1 MRRFDHRDPG
11 LLGAILTDR
20 RLTADIIADGVHVAP
35 IIVDLFVRCKGVDG
49 AVLIT
54 DGISATGMRDGT
66 YRLGSF
72 EVQVRDNRCISHG
85 KLAGSVGKLAGSVL
99 TLDRAVR
106 NMMSFAKVSFQ
117 DSIRMA
123 TLNPARVLGI
133 EHRKGLLQPGA
144 DADVAVFSSAGEV
157 LHTVVGGT
165 LN

>member
-1 MRRFDHRDPG
+1 MRRIDHRDPG

-20 RLTADIIADGVHVAP
+20 AITADVVADGVHVEP
-35 IIVDLFVRCKGVDG
+35 VVVDLFLRAKGIDG

-54 DGISATGMRDGT
+54 DGISATGMPDGT

-72 EVQVRDNRCISHG
+72 EVEVRDGRCESHG
-85 KLAGSVGKLAGSVL
+85 KLAGSVL
-99 TLDRAVR
+99 TMDRAVR
-106 NMMSFAKVSFQ
+106 NVMAFANLSFQ

-133 EHRKGLLQPGA
+133 EHRKGVLRVGA
-144 DADVAVFSSAGEV
+144 DADIAAFSPAGEV
-157 LHTVVGGT
+157 LQTIVGGV

>member
-11 LLGAILTDR
+11 LLGAILADNKV
-20 RLTADIIADGVHVAP
+20 TADIIADGIHVDP
-35 IIVDLFVRCKGVDG
+35 LVVDLFVRCKGVDG

-54 DGISATGMRDGT
+54 DGISATGMPDGT

-72 EVQVRDNRCISHG
+72 EVQVRDNRCESH
-85 KLAGSVGKLAGSVL
+85 GKLAGSVL

-106 NMMSFAKVSFQ
+106 NMMSFAKLSFQ
-117 DSIRMA
+117 HSIRMA

-133 EHRKGLLQPGA
+133 EHRKGVLQPGA
-144 DADVAVFSSAGEV
+144 DADVVVFSSAGEV
-157 LHTVVGGT
+157 LHTVVDGT